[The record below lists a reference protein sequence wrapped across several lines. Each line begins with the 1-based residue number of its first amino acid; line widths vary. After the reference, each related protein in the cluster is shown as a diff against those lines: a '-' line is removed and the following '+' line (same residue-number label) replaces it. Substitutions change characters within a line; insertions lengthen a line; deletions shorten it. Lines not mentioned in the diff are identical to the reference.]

1 MGARRNSGQQIAYLT
16 GIPSAHP
23 CWHLTNDKMSRKKKL
38 CCAIYATSQQ
48 RLRRELCTANVS
60 SKLSVNDLQAKDSS
74 LEDGR
79 NVSEKQTNV
88 RLLQSV
94 HTKTKTKQKS
104 VKKIISCLP
113 GFNKGWMQK
122 CQTRANML
130 MKTRTSF

>member
-1 MGARRNSGQQIAYLT
+1 MGTRRKSGQQIAYLT

-23 CWHLTNDKMSRKKKL
+23 CWHLTNDRMSRKKKL

-79 NVSEKQTNV
+79 NVSEKTNKCETV
-88 RLLQSV
+88 AICSHQDKN
-94 HTKTKTKQKS
+94 KTKKREKNYL
-104 VKKIISCLP
+104 LP
-113 GFNKGWMQK
+113 TG
-122 CQTRANML
+122 L
-130 MKTRTSF
+130 